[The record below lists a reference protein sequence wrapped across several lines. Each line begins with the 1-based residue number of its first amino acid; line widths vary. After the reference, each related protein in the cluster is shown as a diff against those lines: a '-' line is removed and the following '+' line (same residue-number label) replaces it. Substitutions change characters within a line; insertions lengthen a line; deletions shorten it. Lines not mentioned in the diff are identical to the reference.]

1 MSFSSL
7 KAHPTASD
15 SPLPTRPYLILPK
28 HFHQMEISIQLYE
41 PTVVFPSQTSAGIL
55 LGFTVKENRKALAQN
70 FPPGLPIQKR

>member
-1 MSFSSL
+1 
-7 KAHPTASD
+7 
-15 SPLPTRPYLILPK
+15 
-28 HFHQMEISIQLYE
+28 MEISIQLYE